1 MDGTPYSIS
10 LSIRMSNSPKVYAAA
25 IPVFQKLQA
34 MIVDVKAF
42 EAFYDDIKIFFI
54 NLKNIQLKL

>member
-1 MDGTPYSIS
+1 
-10 LSIRMSNSPKVYAAA
+10 MSNSPKVYAAA